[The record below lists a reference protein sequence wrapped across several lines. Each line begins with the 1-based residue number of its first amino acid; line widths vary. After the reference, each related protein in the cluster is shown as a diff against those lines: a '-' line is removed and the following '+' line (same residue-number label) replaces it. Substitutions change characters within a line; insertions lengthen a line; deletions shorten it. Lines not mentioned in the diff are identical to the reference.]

1 MGKLR
6 SYDKEWLEELCKDS
20 SSYAEVLKKAGR
32 KQGGGSQQ
40 TLKKK
45 IEEYQID
52 TSHFKGQGWNKGLTK
67 ETDERVAKQAFSL
80 EKYTIEDIFIKNSF
94 TPRKIIR
101 SYVIRHQLIPYQCC
115 QCGCD
120 GHWQGGIISL
130 ELHHK
135 DGDGTNN
142 ELDNLEWRCPN
153 CHALTD
159 TYCAKNIGR

>member
-6 SYDKEWLEELCKDS
+6 EYDKEWLEELCQDS
-20 SSYAEVLKKAGR
+20 YSYAEVLKKAGR

-52 TSHFKGQGWNKGLTK
+52 ISHFKGQGWNKGLTK

-120 GHWQGGIISL
+120 GH
-130 ELHHK
+130 
-135 DGDGTNN
+135 
-142 ELDNLEWRCPN
+142 
-153 CHALTD
+153 
-159 TYCAKNIGR
+159 